1 MRRTKETESLERTR
15 PMIVERAGDMINGP
29 ADESEVAAFWKLAG
43 AAGLGAGLM
52 YFLDPDRGTRRRKL
66 IEDKLV
72 HASHVAGEGLQKTAR
87 DFRNRATG
95 AGATAKQR
103 VSRDRTTDDVL
114 TARIRARLGRI
125 VSHPGAIEVTSEA
138 GTVTLTGP
146 VLADEADRVISSV
159 RKIRGVKDL
168 ADRLEIHDSAEGVP
182 GLQGGVARTGEEFE
196 LRQENWAPTARLLT
210 GAAGAALAILG
221 VRRRGA
227 VGTAVGLAGL
237 ALATRA
243 ATNKELKR
251 VVGVGGGRTAV
262 DVQKTI
268 NINAPR
274 DAVFAFLTDYENWPR
289 FMRNVHEVRESATG
303 QQHWVVEG
311 PAGKKIEWDAQI
323 TRFVPNELVS
333 WKSVGGAAVRHAGT
347 LRVDEND
354 DGTTRVH
361 IQMSYNPL
369 AGAAGHVLALLFR
382 ADPKRQLDEDLVR
395 LKTTIETG
403 TPPHDA
409 AAGKAAPSS

>member
-1 MRRTKETESLERTR
+1 MRRRKMSESLERPQ
-15 PMIVERAGDMINGP
+15 PMIVERAVDAIDDR
-29 ADESEVAAFWKLAG
+29 ADDSEEKAFWRLAG

-66 IEDKLV
+66 VEDKLA
-72 HASHVAGEGLQKTAR
+72 HARHIAGEGLQKTAR

-95 AGATAKQR
+95 AGATARQR
-103 VSRDRTTDDVL
+103 VSRDRTNDDVL

-125 VSHPGAIEVTSEA
+125 VSHPGAIEVTSEQ

-146 VLADEADRVISSV
+146 VLADEADRVIASV
-159 RKIRGVKDL
+159 RKTRGVKDL
-168 ADRLEIHDSAEGVP
+168 TDRLEIHDSAEGVP
-182 GLQGGVARTGEEFE
+182 GLQGGIARTGEEFE
-196 LRQENWAPTARLLT
+196 LRQENWAPTARVLT

-221 VRRRGA
+221 MRRRGPLGA
-227 VGTAVGLAGL
+227 AVGLAGL

-251 VVGVGGGRTAV
+251 VVGVGGGRRAV
-262 DVQKTI
+262 HVQKTI

-274 DAVFAFLTDYENWPR
+274 DEVFAFLTDYENWPR
-289 FMRNVHEVRESATG
+289 FMTNVHEVRESAAG

-311 PAGKKIEWDAQI
+311 PAGKKVEWDAEV
-323 TRFVPNELVS
+323 TRLVQNELVS
-333 WKSVGGAAVRHAGT
+333 WKSVGGSAIRHAGT

-361 IQMSYNPL
+361 IQMSYNPP
-369 AGAAGHVLALLFR
+369 AGAAGHALAVLLR
-382 ADPKRQLDEDLVR
+382 ADPKRQLDEDLAR

-409 AAGKAAPSS
+409 AAKTPS